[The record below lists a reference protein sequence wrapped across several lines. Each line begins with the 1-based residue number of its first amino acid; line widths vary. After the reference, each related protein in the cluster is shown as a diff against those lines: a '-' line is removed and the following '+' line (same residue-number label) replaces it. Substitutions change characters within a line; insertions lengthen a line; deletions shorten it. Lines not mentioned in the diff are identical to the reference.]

1 MRVLLPA
8 SREVPK
14 IHPTPD
20 DLLRMRSGE
29 DEKDPPVSAVSSFG
43 VVELCNLKPDGA
55 FVLEK

>member
-1 MRVLLPA
+1 
-8 SREVPK
+8 
-14 IHPTPD
+14 
-20 DLLRMRSGE
+20 MRSGE